1 MPEADDRAAQVR
13 SAFASA
19 ILPRRYL
26 RKTALGARPQELRAT
41 PPWLAHDA
49 SAPHSPLSL
58 THARALAPSQ
68 VRAQLKARLQSQDS
82 VFEPQ
87 GAPPPLYKPELIE
100 PKKKLTILQHCYKEP
115 WIPIGALTTVSV
127 LCVGFGAF
135 VSGNKKLAQN
145 MMRARVAAQGM
156 TILSM
161 FTATY
166 FIATK
171 PAEAH
176 AEAAR

>member
-1 MPEADDRAAQVR
+1 MAGA
-13 SAFASA
+13 
-19 ILPRRYL
+19 RR
-26 RKTALGARPQELRAT
+26 LGATRAL
-41 PPWLAHDA
+41 P
-49 SAPHSPLSL
+49 L

-87 GAPPPLYKPELIE
+87 GAPPPLY
-100 PKKKLTILQHCYKEP
+100 KLTILQHCYKEP

>member
-1 MPEADDRAAQVR
+1 MSCLEA
-13 SAFASA
+13 
-19 ILPRRYL
+19 
-26 RKTALGARPQELRAT
+26 
-41 PPWLAHDA
+41 WLARTLGTSGPYHIHLLD
-49 SAPHSPLSL
+49 
-58 THARALAPSQ
+58 
-68 VRAQLKARLQSQDS
+68 
-82 VFEPQ
+82 
-87 GAPPPLYKPELIE
+87 
-100 PKKKLTILQHCYKEP
+100 
-115 WIPIGALTTVSV
+115 
-127 LCVGFGAF
+127 

>member
-19 ILPRRYL
+19 PSSHGDIYAQLPSAQD
-26 RKTALGARPQELRAT
+26 RKNCANTAVDGARRLGTTR
-41 PPWLAHDA
+41 
-49 SAPHSPLSL
+49 PLSL

>member
-13 SAFASA
+13 PAFASA
-19 ILPRRYL
+19 PSSHGDPR
-26 RKTALGARPQELRAT
+26 TAALGARPQELRAT

-49 SAPHSPLSL
+49 SAPHALCLSP
-58 THARALAPSQ
+58 TRARARSSQ

>member
-1 MPEADDRAAQVR
+1 MPDE
-13 SAFASA
+13 
-19 ILPRRYL
+19 
-26 RKTALGARPQELRAT
+26 
-41 PPWLAHDA
+41 
-49 SAPHSPLSL
+49 
-58 THARALAPSQ
+58 
-68 VRAQLKARLQSQDS
+68 
-82 VFEPQ
+82 
-87 GAPPPLYKPELIE
+87 PPPLYKPELIE

>member
-1 MPEADDRAAQVR
+1 MPEPDDREKVR
-13 SAFASA
+13 SAASRARHPPTA
-19 ILPRRYL
+19 IHAQPPR
-26 RKTALGARPQELRAT
+26 RKTARIALNTAVAGARRLGATR
-41 PPWLAHDA
+41 
-49 SAPHSPLSL
+49 PLSL

>member
-1 MPEADDRAAQVR
+1 MGPTTEQHRCDLPSLARHPPTAIHAQLPSAQDRKNCAQHR
-13 SAFASA
+13 RGWRTT
-19 ILPRRYL
+19 PRRH
-26 RKTALGARPQELRAT
+26 T
-41 PPWLAHDA
+41 PSVSHPR
-49 SAPHSPLSL
+49 
-58 THARALAPSQ
+58 ARARSSQ

>member
-1 MPEADDRAAQVR
+1 M
-13 SAFASA
+13 
-19 ILPRRYL
+19 
-26 RKTALGARPQELRAT
+26 
-41 PPWLAHDA
+41 
-49 SAPHSPLSL
+49 
-58 THARALAPSQ
+58 
-68 VRAQLKARLQSQDS
+68 
-82 VFEPQ
+82 
-87 GAPPPLYKPELIE
+87 
-100 PKKKLTILQHCYKEP
+100 
-115 WIPIGALTTVSV
+115 
-127 LCVGFGAF
+127 GFGAF